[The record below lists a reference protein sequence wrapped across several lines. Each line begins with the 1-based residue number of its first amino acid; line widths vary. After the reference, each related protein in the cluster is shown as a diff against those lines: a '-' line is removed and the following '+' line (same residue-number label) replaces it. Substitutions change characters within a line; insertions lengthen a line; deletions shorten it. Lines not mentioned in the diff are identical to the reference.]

1 LIQHSLSNTAQEKHL
16 IVDLEPLYPAEK
28 SVPPLEDQLPNESRK
43 FWNGVTKA
51 IKGRQ
56 YSLATQL
63 KHAIEDR
70 QRAKAAERKE
80 TGAEWRPRFFTGA
93 VTPVG
98 KPELTEDGEKVLRGL
113 REDDFKL
120 EENREYGA

>member
-1 LIQHSLSNTAQEKHL
+1 M
-16 IVDLEPLYPAEK
+16 
-28 SVPPLEDQLPNESRK
+28 PPVEDQLPNESGK
-43 FWNGVTKA
+43 FWDAVTKA
-51 IKGRQ
+51 IKSRQ

-80 TGAEWRPRFFTGA
+80 KGSEWRPRFFTGA

-98 KPELTEDGEKVLRGL
+98 RPELTADGERVLKGL
-113 REDDFKL
+113 REDDFRL
-120 EENREYGA
+120 EENEEYGA